1 MNGGETVGV
10 IAGLVCAIGL
20 AAAAVIAGRR
30 LFRARR
36 SAAEAAVRPL
46 LFRAIDSGDV
56 DLQALNALKAGERQ
70 ALHRQATALL
80 PQLRGQDHDNLAGL
94 LESNGEVR
102 AARRQL
108 RSPSAAARA
117 RATRFLGE
125 TGRPAAIE
133 DLVQLLRDPKPSVRW
148 SAARS
153 LGRLGHPAA
162 VTPLLASLE
171 GDRPIPPDVVIEA
184 IAQIRACPV
193 AVLRQGLRSRSAPIR
208 AVSVELLGRFQAL
221 DAGNDVIRLLRG
233 DPSIEVRTRAAQSL
247 GRMGLPR
254 AVGPL
259 LASLNEGPVAMH
271 PQVVWALGEIGSE
284 EAVPALRAALTGS
297 SAQVRSAA
305 ALALQALRAPGVTS
319 TAVRG

>member
-1 MNGGETVGV
+1 MSGGEAVAVLAV
-10 IAGLVCAIGL
+10 IFSALVL
-20 AAAAVIAGRR
+20 AAVAVAGRR
-30 LFRARR
+30 LFHTRRAT
-36 SAAEAAVRPL
+36 AEAAVRPL
-46 LFRAIDSGDV
+46 LFEAIDTGEVDV
-56 DLQALNALKAGERQ
+56 VTLKRLRAVERQ

-80 PQLRGQDHDNLAGL
+80 PQLRGQDHDHLARL

-108 RSPSAAARA
+108 RSPSAAARV

-125 TGRPAAIE
+125 TGRPAAVE
-133 DLVQLLRDPKPSVRW
+133 DLVKLLRDPKPSVRW

-162 VTPLLASLE
+162 VTPLLGSLE

-184 IAQIRACPV
+184 ISQIRTCPV

-221 DAGNDVIRLLRG
+221 AAGPDVISLLG
-233 DPSIEVRTRAAQSL
+233 DDPSVEVRTRAAQSL

-259 LASLNEGPVAMH
+259 LASLRSGPAAMH

-284 EAVPALRAALTGS
+284 EAIPALRAALTGP

-305 ALALQALRAPGVTS
+305 AQALTTLRAPAVTG
-319 TAVRG
+319 AGARA

>member
-1 MNGGETVGV
+1 MNGGEAALLAV
-10 IAGLVCAIGL
+10 LVCALAL
-20 AAAAVIAGRR
+20 AAAGTAVRR
-30 LFRARR
+30 RFHTRRA
-36 SAAEAAVRPL
+36 AAEAAVRPI
-46 LFRAIDSGDV
+46 LFDSIDTGEIDV
-56 DLQALNALKAGERQ
+56 HTLKALKAVERQ

-80 PQLRGQDHDNLAGL
+80 PQLRGQDHEHLARL

-125 TGRPAAIE
+125 TGRPAAVE
-133 DLVQLLRDPKPSVRW
+133 DLVRLLRDPKPGVRW

-162 VTPLLASLE
+162 VTPLLGSLE

-184 IAQIRACPV
+184 IAQIRTCPV

-221 DAGNDVIRLLRG
+221 AAGHDVIRLLAD

-259 LASLNEGPVAMH
+259 LACLDNGPAAMH

-284 EAVPALRAALTGS
+284 EAVPALRAALTGPS
-297 SAQVRSAA
+297 PQVRSAA
-305 ALALQALRAPGVTS
+305 AQALHTLRAPAVAGVHAS
-319 TAVRG
+319 D

>member
-1 MNGGETVGV
+1 MSGGETVTV
-10 IAGLVCAIGL
+10 LAVVFATLVL
-20 AAAAVIAGRR
+20 AAAFVLRR
-30 LFRARR
+30 LFHTRR
-36 SAAEAAVRPL
+36 SGAEAAVRPL
-46 LFRAIDSGDV
+46 LFEAIDTGEV
-56 DLQALNALKAGERQ
+56 QAHALKALKAAERH

-80 PQLRGQDHDNLAGL
+80 PQLRGKDHEHVAHL
-94 LESNGEVR
+94 LESAGTVG
-102 AARRQL
+102 AARRKL
-108 RSPSAAARA
+108 RSPSASARA

-125 TGRPAAIE
+125 TGRPAVVE
-133 DLVQLLRDPKPSVRW
+133 DLVKLLRDPKPGVRW

-162 VTPLLASLE
+162 ITPLLGSLE

-184 IAQIRACPV
+184 IAQIRSCPV

-221 DAGNDVIRLLRG
+221 GAGPDLISLLSD

-259 LASLNEGPVAMH
+259 LASLHNGPAAMH

-284 EAVPALRAALTGS
+284 EAVPALRAALSGP

-305 ALALQALRAPGVTS
+305 AQALQALRAP
-319 TAVRG
+319 AVMGAGS

>member
-1 MNGGETVGV
+1 MTGGETVV
-10 IAGLVCAIGL
+10 VLAVFVSAIAL
-20 AAAAVIAGRR
+20 AAAAILGRR
-30 LFRARR
+30 LLHSRRA
-36 SAAEAAVRPL
+36 AAEAAVRPL
-46 LFRAIDSGDV
+46 LFQSIDTGDV
-56 DLQALNALKAGERQ
+56 DVHTLTALTTAQRH

-80 PQLRGQDHDNLAGL
+80 PQLRGQDHENLARL
-94 LESNGEVR
+94 LEGNGEVR

-108 RSPSAAARA
+108 HSPRAAARA

-125 TGRPAAIE
+125 TGRPAAVE
-133 DLVQLLRDPKPSVRW
+133 DLVRLLRDPKPSVRW

-153 LGRLGHPAA
+153 LGRVGHPAA
-162 VTPLLASLE
+162 VTPLLGSLE
-171 GDRPIPPDVVIEA
+171 GDRPIPPDVVIDA
-184 IAQIRACPV
+184 IAQIRTCPM

-221 DAGNDVIRLLRG
+221 AAGAEVIRLLAD
-233 DPSIEVRTRAAQSL
+233 DPSIEVRIRAAQSL

-259 LASLNEGPVAMH
+259 LDSLRTGPAAMH

-284 EAVPALRAALTGS
+284 EAVPALRAALTGP

-305 ALALQALRAPGVTS
+305 AMALQALRSPAALSSGV
-319 TAVRG
+319 RH

>member
-1 MNGGETVGV
+1 MSGGEAVAV
-10 IAGLVCAIGL
+10 LAVVVSAIVL
-20 AAAAVIAGRR
+20 AAAAIAGQRVLR
-30 LFRARR
+30 TRR
-36 SAAEAAVRPL
+36 SKAEAAVRPL
-46 LFRAIDSGDV
+46 LFQSIDAGDV
-56 DLQALNALKAGERQ
+56 DVHALKALKAVERQ

-80 PQLRGQDHDNLAGL
+80 PQLRGQDHEHLARL

-125 TGRPAAIE
+125 TGRPAAVE
-133 DLVQLLRDPKPSVRW
+133 DLVRLLRDPKPSVRW

-162 VTPLLASLE
+162 VTPLLGSLE

-184 IAQIRACPV
+184 IAQIRTCPV

-221 DAGNDVIRLLRG
+221 AAGVEVIGLLNH
-233 DPSIEVRTRAAQSL
+233 DPSIEVRIRAAQSL

-254 AVGPL
+254 AVDPL
-259 LASLNEGPVAMH
+259 LATLRSGPVAMH
-271 PQVVWALGEIGSE
+271 PQVVWALGEIGAE
-284 EAVPALRAALTGS
+284 EAVPALREALTGP

-305 ALALQALRAPGVTS
+305 ALALQALRAPAVMSAGV
-319 TAVRG
+319 RN